1 MLWDA
6 QTSSF
11 PLHMEDH
18 PPQDGR
24 VGAGAELTVNPWP
37 WDGQEVVS
45 IVWGMGW
52 RVSMQGITV
61 EHRSDAGAPWGHLAV
76 GLSAPTQPL
85 APVSSAPS
93 PCQELISHPW
103 PLSLSTAEVLASQTP
118 YRQPDLRGQ
127 DWAGETPASSR
138 SPPATSPPPGWGCW
152 APVGCWAP
160 PSAAPPPAPPSS
172 SKADRLVGV
181 HGISSFSI
189 PSPQASFAF
198 SSLTCP
204 DLPFF
209 PPTFQASQSG
219 LQACGLHAPPCS
231 GMRKRDRREGGKPR
245 GGGGRGEPEGVINT
259 WH

>member
-11 PLHMEDH
+11 PLHVD
-18 PPQDGR
+18 DGGPSSAGWEGWGR
-24 VGAGAELTVNPWP
+24 SRAHGEPVAVGRAGGGEHRL
-37 WDGQEVVS
+37 GHGVVS
-45 IVWGMGW
+45 I
-52 RVSMQGITV
+52 
-61 EHRSDAGAPWGHLAV
+61 DAGHHCGASQRRRGTLGTFGCWSERTNPAAHPCV
-76 GLSAPTQPL
+76 HSTIPL
-85 APVSSAPS
+85 
-93 PCQELISHPW
+93 QGLISHPW

-204 DLPFF
+204 DLPFS
-209 PPTFQASQSG
+209 PPPFSSKPERFAGVWIARSSVQWDAE
-219 LQACGLHAPPCS
+219 
-231 GMRKRDRREGGKPR
+231 EGPA
-245 GGGGRGEPEGVINT
+245 GGGQTERRRGER
-259 WH
+259 